1 MSQYKELSNVL
12 AREFNARLTELGC
25 SGNPLPVSDLWDDV
39 QGTIPWQQIEMI
51 LGEDMIKR
59 IKTANIMKCLP

>member
-25 SGNPLPVSDLWDDV
+25 SGNPQPVSDLWDDV
-39 QGTIPWQQIEMI
+39 QGAIPHRQIEMI
-51 LGEDMIKR
+51 LGEAMIKR
-59 IKTANIMKCLP
+59 IKTVNIMECLP